1 MSFEQIC
8 VVNTVALISDEMNV
22 SYTELL
28 EKVGVGEDAL
38 VAVVENL
45 LRILVQELRVSK
57 SSENLNTVWRL
68 LWIPYFCEPAENPI
82 TGNSRYY
89 NLCINNLMLKGIR
102 DKANELYHI
111 RMSEVKDTTV
121 IATEEVKEK
130 KKRAPAKKKAET
142 VASEVTA
149 SEVTASEVK
158 TVVTTEEVKEKK
170 KRAPPK
176 KKAEPVTEDA
186 VTIESEVVAEP
197 VSEVKE
203 KKKRAPPKKKE
214 PVSEVVAETV
224 VVSEVK
230 EKKKRAPP
238 KKKAD
243 AVTSEVTTSE
253 ATSTDV
259 QVTASEVTEVKEKKK
274 RAPPKKKEVIAE
286 TVVVEQVTS
295 EATVSEATVSEATVS
310 EATVSEPIAE
320 VKDKKKRAPPKK
332 KAELVVV
339 ENV

>member
-89 NLCINNLMLKGIR
+89 NLCINNFMLKGIR

-243 AVTSEVTTSE
+243 AVTSEVTASEVTTSE

-295 EATVSEATVSEATVS
+295 
-310 EATVSEPIAE
+310 VSEPIAE